1 MQRFGHSEPR
11 WGAVA
16 EASIDAFERAQRS
29 FMGITP
35 VYFLAVLCM
44 GATFH
49 PTLGGSLGVEPT
61 TARVALTA
69 FLFIVTV
76 TNFAYHW
83 RGWRSW
89 LYLTL
94 DRVETLVVHSMLQ
107 VFIYASRGVPLY
119 WILFLVF
126 VMASSTQPRTNR
138 FTLTLVPL
146 GSLATA
152 LSLLL
157 VAGDLEA
164 SLMTLLFGA
173 AATFLAFLVSGQR
186 ERLTQALEEREEL
199 RAALGAVRVAE
210 ERGRIA
216 RDLHDGV
223 AGDLSALTARLDAL
237 RVTSEAGDTQSLG
250 ADLAVLHERAAR
262 GIDDLRSIVWALQ
275 APEGSLQQ
283 TLAYA
288 RTRCAEL
295 CPSDVH
301 FELSAGDEDV
311 SLDGALRLHVLRV
324 LQEGVRNSLRHG
336 RAGRVVVR
344 AHVRGPVL
352 QLVVEDDGVG
362 MSERSK
368 RDGGGLLNLE
378 RRARERGGSLTLCAG
393 ASGRGTKL
401 VVEFGLPREEAEH
414 AGDGPLRALPVGREL
429 VRGNLAMESRK

>member
-1 MQRFGHSEPR
+1 MQRFGSSEPR

-29 FMGITP
+29 FMGAAPI
-35 VYFLAVLCM
+35 YFLAALCL

-49 PTLGGSLGVEPT
+49 PTLGGALGVEPK
-61 TARVALTA
+61 TARVALA
-69 FLFIVTV
+69 VFFVVFTV
-76 TNFAYHW
+76 TNVAYLW
-83 RGWRSW
+83 RGWRSR

-94 DRVETLVVHSMLQ
+94 DRGETFVVHGMLQ
-107 VFIYASRGVPLY
+107 VFIYASRGAPLY

-138 FTLTLVPL
+138 FTLSLVPL
-146 GSLATA
+146 GSLASA

-157 VAGDLEA
+157 VAGNLEA

-223 AGDLSALTARLDAL
+223 AGDLSALTARLDSL
-237 RVTSEAGDTQSLG
+237 RATSESGDTQSLG
-250 ADLAVLHERAAR
+250 ADLAVLHERATR

-283 TLAYA
+283 TLTYA

-301 FELSAGDEDV
+301 FELSAGDEDA

-324 LQEGVRNSLRHG
+324 LQEGVRNSVRHG

-344 AHVRGPVL
+344 ARVRGPVL
-352 QLVVEDDGVG
+352 ELVVEDDGVG

-368 RDGGGLLNLE
+368 RERGGLWNLE
-378 RRARERGGSLTLCAG
+378 RRARERGGSLTLSVG
-393 ASGRGTKL
+393 SGGRGTKL
-401 VVEFGLPREEAEH
+401 VVEFRLPRDEAEH
-414 AGDGPLRALPVGREL
+414 AYDDPLQAWPVGPE
-429 VRGNLAMESRK
+429 VARGSLAMEARK